1 MKKIDIDIYHLF
13 LQHGSE
19 CLWTSD
25 SRVPRPKGTSEE
37 TDKMFDLIGAVDHR
51 FEMIYTGSYS
61 EQMVA
66 TYRKEIEELNSKFT
80 SDVFEILNN
89 KYNLN
94 ED

>member
-1 MKKIDIDIYHLF
+1 MKKIDIDIYQLF
-13 LQHGSE
+13 LQHGNE

-25 SRVPRPKGTSEE
+25 SRVSRPKGTTEE
-37 TDKMFDLIGAVDHR
+37 TDKMFDLIEAVDHR

-61 EQMVA
+61 EQMVT
-66 TYRKEIEELNSKFT
+66 TYRIEIEELKSMFT
-80 SDVFEILNN
+80 SEVFEILNN

>member
-1 MKKIDIDIYHLF
+1 MKKIDINIYQLF

-25 SRVPRPKGTSEE
+25 SRVSRPKGTTEE
-37 TDKMFDLIGAVDHR
+37 TDKMFDLIEAVGHR
-51 FEMIYTGSYS
+51 FEMICTGSYS
-61 EQMVA
+61 EQMVT
-66 TYRKEIEELNSKFT
+66 TYLKEIEELKSMFT

-89 KYNLN
+89 KYNPN